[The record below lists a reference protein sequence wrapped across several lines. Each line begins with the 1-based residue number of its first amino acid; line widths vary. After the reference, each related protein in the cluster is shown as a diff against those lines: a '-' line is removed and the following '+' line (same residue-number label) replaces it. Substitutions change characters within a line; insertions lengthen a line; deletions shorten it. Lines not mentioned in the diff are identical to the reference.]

1 MISDDIIINAVG
13 FLDLDD
19 LFYPEQPHGFA
30 VVLDLNQVVG
40 IQVLRLGIVCRQ
52 ADRTGRDRIQR
63 LGIFD
68 FVGVLQIRQGVDFL
82 VFSVDLLNAY
92 GRVHAVISFLAIE
105 NRPQM
110 RAVRYSL
117 GQYG

>member
-1 MISDDIIINAVG
+1 MIADDIIINAVG

-19 LFYPEQPHGFA
+19 LFYPEQAHGFA
-30 VVLDLNQVVG
+30 IVLDLNQVVG
-40 IQVLRLGIVCRQ
+40 IEVLRLGIVCRQ
-52 ADRTGRDRIQR
+52 ADRTGRDRIQC

-68 FVGVLQIRQGVDFL
+68 FVGVLQIRQGVDLL
-82 VFSVDLLNAY
+82 VLPVDLPDAY
-92 GRVHAVISFLAIE
+92 GRVHAAFSFLAIE
-105 NRPQM
+105 NRPQK